1 MVKKKKKK
9 FRFKRFLLLLLT
21 ILLFGCLIYS
31 LSLIKPKSY
40 LVYNNNNYL
49 TDEEVLNELKLDE
62 KDSFLLVN
70 GFSLKDYVKKSNL
83 IKDVKISKTLSL
95 NIKVKITEYKVL
107 YYDNKINK
115 TILEN
120 GKEINY
126 KNNNVPVLINE
137 IGDKEVKKNFI
148 KKLNK
153 VDDTI
158 LSSVSEI
165 IYSPNGID
173 KERFLFS
180 MNDGNYVY
188 VTLSKLSKINEY
200 KSIINSVENRKGILY
215 LDYGNYFL
223 PKE

>member
-40 LVYNNNNYL
+40 LVYNNNYL

-70 GFSLKDYVKKSNL
+70 GLSLKDYVKKSNL
-83 IKDVKISKTLSL
+83 IKEVKISKTLSL

-137 IGDKEVKKNFI
+137 ISDKEVKKNFI

>member
-21 ILLFGCLIYS
+21 ILLFACLIYS

-40 LVYNNNNYL
+40 LVYNNTYL
-49 TDEEVLNELKLDE
+49 NDEEVLNELKLN
-62 KDSFLLVN
+62 KNDSFLLVN
-70 GFSLKDYVKKSNL
+70 SFSLKEYVKKSNL
-83 IKDVKISKTLSL
+83 IKDVKISKTISL
-95 NIKVKITEYKVL
+95 NIKVKVTEYKVL
-107 YYDNKINK
+107 YYDNKTNK

-120 GKEINY
+120 GQEISY
-126 KNNNVPVLINE
+126 KNNNITVLINE
-137 IGDKEVKKNFI
+137 ISDKEVKKNFI

-153 VDDTI
+153 VDNTI

-188 VTLSKLSKINEY
+188 VTISKLNKINEY

>member
-21 ILLFGCLIYS
+21 ILLFACVIYS

-40 LVYNNNNYL
+40 LVYNNTYL
-49 TDEEVLNELKLDE
+49 NDEEVLNELKLD
-62 KDSFLLVN
+62 KNDSFLLVN
-70 GFSLKDYVKKSNL
+70 SFSLKEFVKKSDL
-83 IKDVKISKTLSL
+83 IKEIKISKTLSL

-107 YYDNKINK
+107 YYDNKSNR

-120 GKEINY
+120 GKEISY

-137 IGDKEVKKNFI
+137 ISDKEVKKNFI

-188 VTLSKLSKINEY
+188 VTISKLTKINEY
-200 KSIINSVENRKGILY
+200 RSVIDSVENKKGILY
-215 LDYGNYFL
+215 LDYGNYFV
-223 PKE
+223 PKEN

>member
-21 ILLFGCLIYS
+21 ILLFACVIYS

-40 LVYNNNNYL
+40 LVYNNTYL
-49 TDEEVLNELKLDE
+49 NDEEVLNELKLD
-62 KDSFLLVN
+62 KNDSFLLVN
-70 GFSLKDYVKKSNL
+70 SFSLKEFVKKSDL
-83 IKDVKISKTLSL
+83 IKEIKISKTLSL

-107 YYDNKINK
+107 YYDNKSNR

-120 GKEINY
+120 GKEISY

-137 IGDKEVKKNFI
+137 ISDKEVKKNFI

-188 VTLSKLSKINEY
+188 VTISKLSKINEY

>member
-40 LVYNNNNYL
+40 LVYNNNYL

-70 GFSLKDYVKKSNL
+70 GLSLKDYVKKSNL
-83 IKDVKISKTLSL
+83 IKEVKISKTLSL

-188 VTLSKLSKINEY
+188 VTISKLSKINEY

>member
-21 ILLFGCLIYS
+21 ILLFACVIYS

-40 LVYNNNNYL
+40 LVYNNTYL
-49 TDEEVLNELKLDE
+49 NDEDVLNELKLD
-62 KDSFLLVN
+62 KNDSFLLVN
-70 GFSLKDYVKKSNL
+70 SFSLKEFVKKSDL
-83 IKDVKISKTLSL
+83 IKEIKISKTLSL

-107 YYDNKINK
+107 YYDNKSNR

-120 GKEINY
+120 GKEISY

-137 IGDKEVKKNFI
+137 ISDKEVKKNFI

-188 VTLSKLSKINEY
+188 VTISKLSKINEY

>member
-40 LVYNNNNYL
+40 LVYNNSYL
-49 TDEEVLNELKLDE
+49 NDEEVLNELKLDE

>member
-1 MVKKKKKK
+1 M
-9 FRFKRFLLLLLT
+9 
-21 ILLFGCLIYS
+21 
-31 LSLIKPKSY
+31 IK
-40 LVYNNNNYL
+40 
-49 TDEEVLNELKLDE
+49 E
-62 KDSFLLVN
+62 
-70 GFSLKDYVKKSNL
+70 
-83 IKDVKISKTLSL
+83 VKISKTLSL